1 MNNVPSP
8 IENENSDYGAEKI
21 RADLRRLERRDIWA
35 WMNAVVIILGLTGAV
50 FSLSA
55 SLQWMGMKTVLG
67 VDYRVAVRALVI
79 LVLAFTMQTI
89 YQQIKVRKL
98 QRELEEQHVQ
108 AEVFRRLAMFDPLTG
123 LYNRRFAEQRLKA
136 EIARSERRGHALIV
150 VLVDLNDFKE
160 INDKYGHQ
168 TGDLV
173 LKEFAKRLSSS
184 TRGSDVAARWGGDE
198 FMMLLVD
205 CEVEQLSRVLVRL
218 EGFEVQAERENIA
231 GVGGRRL
238 EGVRAGRPCRGTH
251 RGRGPQVVLQQGNRE
266 ETGTRGAGESLAAT
280 AGILG
285 RSQTQAQE
293 TAPLFICGTTQA
305 VEEVH
310 HHDRNQR
317 AGGIQ
322 KRIPRAGAARSHKRL
337 VNFVQCGV
345 PGGNEP
351 GKHRRRQVPSAAHSS
366 QPAIKKQKEN
376 EVLREMRALAND
388 VVNEV
393 ERCRVDPGKEPAKN
407 RLNDAAS
414 VLRREKIGGSNED
427 HRGPQQRRPPGAQPV
442 GE

>member
-8 IENENSDYGAEKI
+8 IENENSDYGAAKI
-21 RADLRRLERRDIWA
+21 RADLERLERRDLWA

-79 LVLAFTMQTI
+79 LVLAFTVQTI
-89 YQQIKVRKL
+89 YQQVRVRKL

-160 INDKYGHQ
+160 INDKFGHQ
-168 TGDLV
+168 AGDLV
-173 LKEFAKRLSSS
+173 LKDFAKRLSSS

-218 EGFEVQAERENIA
+218 EGFEVQVNGKKLAVSMAA
-231 GVGGRRL
+231 GWKAYEPGDRVEELVEGADRRL
-238 EGVRAGRPCRGTH
+238 YYNKEIVKK
-251 RGRGPQVVLQQGNRE
+251 RE
-266 ETGTRGAGESLAAT
+266 
-280 AGILG
+280 
-285 RSQTQAQE
+285 
-293 TAPLFICGTTQA
+293 PLI
-305 VEEVH
+305 V
-310 HHDRNQR
+310 
-317 AGGIQ
+317 
-322 KRIPRAGAARSHKRL
+322 
-337 VNFVQCGV
+337 
-345 PGGNEP
+345 
-351 GKHRRRQVPSAAHSS
+351 
-366 QPAIKKQKEN
+366 
-376 EVLREMRALAND
+376 
-388 VVNEV
+388 
-393 ERCRVDPGKEPAKN
+393 AK
-407 RLNDAAS
+407 
-414 VLRREKIGGSNED
+414 V
-427 HRGPQQRRPPGAQPV
+427 
-442 GE
+442 

>member
-8 IENENSDYGAEKI
+8 IENESSDYGAAKI
-21 RADLRRLERRDIWA
+21 SADLRRLERRDLWA

-67 VDYRVAVRALVI
+67 VDYRVAVRALII
-79 LVLAFTMQTI
+79 LVLAFTLQTI

-168 TGDLV
+168 AGDLV
-173 LKEFAKRLSSS
+173 LKEFATRLSSS

-218 EGFEVQAERENIA
+218 EGFEVRVNGKTLPITVAA
-231 GVGGRRL
+231 GWKAYEPGDRVEEIIEGADRRL
-238 EGVRAGRPCRGTH
+238 YYNKEIVKKREP
-251 RGRGPQVVLQQGNRE
+251 VVL
-266 ETGTRGAGESLAAT
+266 AK
-280 AGILG
+280 
-285 RSQTQAQE
+285 TQ
-293 TAPLFICGTTQA
+293 
-305 VEEVH
+305 
-310 HHDRNQR
+310 
-317 AGGIQ
+317 
-322 KRIPRAGAARSHKRL
+322 
-337 VNFVQCGV
+337 
-345 PGGNEP
+345 
-351 GKHRRRQVPSAAHSS
+351 
-366 QPAIKKQKEN
+366 
-376 EVLREMRALAND
+376 
-388 VVNEV
+388 
-393 ERCRVDPGKEPAKN
+393 
-407 RLNDAAS
+407 
-414 VLRREKIGGSNED
+414 
-427 HRGPQQRRPPGAQPV
+427 
-442 GE
+442 